1 MKTFIRLFLLCLIP
15 ITQSTVSVAAES
27 VHLFLKGNNGKTY
40 KTSTD
45 ASGKFSFD
53 NVEPGKYELVWVLP
67 DGTTPDKIESAAIEI
82 ESFSWGVSQMS
93 HHGSSTSSN
102 LRTTETPTAAQ
113 APAGTGRPSPSGPSG
128 GAPTGQPTPPPGIQT
143 GGGGSGGSS
152 GRTKSRSNIQNNF
165 TSEDFTQVSGGKYCA
180 VLMKDVVISSLS
192 GCEGTCGKM
201 AINEKGVPVKK
212 KGTH

>member
-27 VHLFLKGNNGKTY
+27 VHLFLKGSNGKTY

-67 DGTTPDKIESAAIEI
+67 DGTTPEKIESAAIEI
-82 ESFSWGVSQMS
+82 ESFSWGLSQ
-93 HHGSSTSSN
+93 
-102 LRTTETPTAAQ
+102 RTTETPTAAQ
-113 APAGTGRPSPSGPSG
+113 APGGTGRPSPSGPSG
-128 GAPTGQPTPPPGIQT
+128 GAPTGQPAPPPGIGT
-143 GGGGSGGSS
+143 GGSS
-152 GRTKSRSNIQNNF
+152 GSGDRTKSRSNIQNNF
-165 TSEDFTQVSGGKYCA
+165 TSEDFRVVAGGKYYA
-180 VLMKDVVISSLS
+180 VVLKDVVISSLS
-192 GCEGTCGKM
+192 SCEGACGKM
-201 AINEKGVPVKK
+201 AINEKGLPGKK